1 MKIIITGS
9 EGLIGKELQ
18 KYLKKKHKILR
29 LDLSLGHDLTDEK
42 FVRTWFQKNKG
53 DSLIN
58 CFAKNDHVDNKR
70 KKETLFDFT
79 LQSFSNY
86 LDVNLT
92 ALFSVCREFAKNNSN
107 STIVNFSATTG
118 IVSSRPDLYG
128 GAHKHPG
135 YSISKAGVI
144 NLTRYLATHL
154 APSIR
159 VNCVAPG
166 GIEFKQNSEFV
177 KKYSMHTPLKRMMK
191 KNELNSIVEL
201 LCSKRSSYV
210 TGAVLVVD
218 GGWTIW

>member
-53 DSLIN
+53 NSLIN
-58 CFAKNDHVDNKR
+58 CFAKNDHVDGKR

-118 IVSSRPDLYG
+118 IVSSRPDLYD

-159 VNCVAPG
+159 VNCIAPG
-166 GIEFKQNSEFV
+166 GIEFKQNSEFI
-177 KKYSMHTPLKRMMK
+177 KKYSMHTPLRRMMK
-191 KNELNSIVEL
+191 KNELNSIVEF
-201 LCSKRSSYV
+201 LCSESSSYV

-218 GGWTIW
+218 GGWTVW

>member
-29 LDLSLGHDLTDEK
+29 LDLSLGHDLTHEK

-58 CFAKNDHVDNKR
+58 CFAKNDHVDSKR

-79 LQSFSNY
+79 LQSFSTY
-86 LDVNLT
+86 LDIDLT
-92 ALFSVCREFAKNNSN
+92 ALFSVCREFAKTNSN
-107 STIVNFSATTG
+107 STRINFSATTG
-118 IVSSRPDLYG
+118 IVSSRPDLYD

-144 NLTRYLATHL
+144 NLTKYLATHL

-159 VNCVAPG
+159 VNCIAPG
-166 GIEFKQNSEFV
+166 GIEFKQNSEFI
-177 KKYSMHTPLKRMMK
+177 KKYSMHTPLRRMMK
-191 KNELNSIVEL
+191 KNELNSIVEF
-201 LCSKRSSYV
+201 LCSKSSSYV

-218 GGWTIW
+218 GGWTVW